1 MSNRR
6 EFVTLTASAALL
18 ASGVSAE
25 AAAGARRVG
34 GSPGLEAFKALQGQ
48 VLALHLGGG
57 RRTAVE
63 LVAVREAARVQPRTE
78 QFTLVMRS
86 RQPLAGGSYRVEH
99 PSLGRV
105 PMHLQAS
112 GSDAQG
118 ALLRAE
124 FSLLV

>member
-1 MSNRR
+1 LRR
-6 EFVTLTASAALL
+6 L
-18 ASGVSAE
+18 
-25 AAAGARRVG
+25 G
-34 GSPGLEAFKALQGQ
+34 GSPSLAAFQALQGQ
-48 VLALHLGGG
+48 VFALHRGGAG
-57 RRTAVE
+57 RSEVE
-63 LVAVREAARVQPRTE
+63 LVAVRSASRQQPRAE